1 MEGGIVS
8 VSAGITSTPH
18 QKEYLSSMMIP
29 FPCCT
34 ASPIKWQVVP
44 DLLGHPCDAL
54 ETRVQRLTTIPHHF
68 SLQRDVQL
76 PLVSRRLCGG
86 CMPRIHPERTQM
98 TKRIPVSHV
107 PGHIDGF
114 SSLGCVGSALHTDVS
129 VALSCLFP
137 AREFFT

>member
-8 VSAGITSTPH
+8 VYAGITSTPH

-34 ASPIKWQVVP
+34 TSPIKWQVVP

-86 CMPRIHPERTQM
+86 CMPRIHPERT
-98 TKRIPVSHV
+98 R
-107 PGHIDGF
+107 DDE
-114 SSLGCVGSALHTDVS
+114 TDPCQ
-129 VALSCLFP
+129 SCSGP
-137 AREFFT
+137 Y